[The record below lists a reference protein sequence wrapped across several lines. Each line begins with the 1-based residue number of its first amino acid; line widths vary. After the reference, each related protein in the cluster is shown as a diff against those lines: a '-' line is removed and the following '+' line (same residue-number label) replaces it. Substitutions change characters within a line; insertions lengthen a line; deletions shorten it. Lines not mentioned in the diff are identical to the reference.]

1 MRRFK
6 DRTIYVTDTNV
17 LIDYVD
23 IIPGE
28 EGKQPLEPIVDLS
41 HAHIVIPTVVDRELG
56 RFKSEPGERGR
67 AAREILRRL
76 RALSE
81 SNSPGA
87 VGDSYRLERPMEVP
101 GSDLVI
107 SIMPVHK
114 DFCKCLPYRPS
125 NDDKDGQIA
134 LTALAA
140 ACVKKGIPIDGTAEG
155 VAKMDFSKDVVL
167 LTNDNDFAS
176 RANAHGITTSRYGY
190 KLPPPYTGRRDIE
203 VPKELFHEFYFNRSE
218 GISREF
224 FEELMPDEP
233 KLVAN
238 EFIVMGLSGPQDF
251 PNGFTPWDN
260 PYFDNIGRYD
270 ARSDR
275 IVPLSYIRAFPVRV
289 SNPGQAM
296 YAEALMDPDIAA
308 VVCTGPAGSG
318 KTYMA
323 TIFSYA
329 ACRDGN
335 FIGVTVVPCENRS
348 NLGALPGDLD
358 EKMDPEVQPLK
369 DALRNYILKDD
380 PKFRKA
386 LEDFRKY
393 GAGSKGKSKSTKNES
408 DNGCNGEPSGGS
420 IRARLESKVDNI
432 WSNWFL
438 SLRIEH
444 ARGRDFSNQIAIY
457 DEFQDQNAKQADT
470 LIKRIGANGKIV
482 LTGDIRQIHAPYL
495 DQSNNGLVYA
505 SRLLYDNQMV
515 MQVHFTEA
523 EVVRHPLVKDIARRQ
538 GAV

>member
-270 ARSDR
+270 AKSDR